1 MTRIIHMIEKLL
13 TSNQEFQFQ
22 LKCSNILYPVSPT
35 EYSYKILMKC
45 IEQLQENADVLG
57 GLGKKIRFGGTKK
70 WQCPLFLSFG
80 IFHPELSSPE
90 TWKQVLKLRHREL
103 RRALLLRLKKQERKF
118 LTLGDSTDILH
129 FFFLPFHFP
138 ILSHPSAQAQK
149 QTGTHTLRE
158 NFSLCSQ
165 DLGFNRV
172 GSIAIVSFTL
182 SVLPLLSPGHRKTTE
197 MYSKTGKLKHQ
208 LIIKRP
214 KTGTR
219 ELESTK
225 EVHRGK
231 KGKHRK
237 LFINSW
243 ANP

>member
-22 LKCSNILYPVSPT
+22 LKCSNIFYPVSPT
-35 EYSYKILMKC
+35 EYSCKILMKC
-45 IEQLQENADVLG
+45 IEQLEENADVLG
-57 GLGKKIRFGGTKK
+57 GLGKKTRSGGTNK
-70 WQCPLFLSFG
+70 WQYPLFLSSG

-103 RRALLLRLKKQERKF
+103 RRVLWLRLKKQERKF
-118 LTLGDSTDILH
+118 LTHRDSTDILH
-129 FFFLPFHFP
+129 FFLLFHFP

-149 QTGTHTLRE
+149 QTGTNTLRE

-165 DLGFNRV
+165 DLGFNRM
-172 GSIAIVSFTL
+172 GPITIVFFTL

-208 LIIKRP
+208 LTIKRP

-231 KGKHRK
+231 KGKQRK

-243 ANP
+243 TNP